1 VVEQEQRLIELALA
15 HRLLTRRQA
24 DMVREELEMM
34 PGERA
39 GNVMLRR
46 HYLTDEQLD
55 DLREMLLN
63 EKAAQE
69 AQEPAGPSLFEQ
81 ETPQQKAAFRG
92 IARGGALPE
101 GEEPVETGGA
111 PAGEQLNIAQVRAQ
125 QAAQAAQSAQ
135 SPRGAPRPGATCRG
149 AGAHLR
155 TPADAGRVFSVSPVT
170 GAAPIF
176 TFPWAGRRSCR
187 LNGHLRYMEMDP
199 LTPELAEQLNFSG
212 LNDEQRQLASEHLQ
226 IDFSLEVPGVGRHRC
241 SVFRQRLGWD
251 GTYRIVRA
259 STPTLEELGLPTNL
273 RRFTEYQQGP
283 RDGDGAGGFREDH
296 HVRRAPRLG
305 EHLPQGPHPD
315 DGGPARVRAPGQE
328 LLRHAAADR
337 AGLPRRPAPRA
348 APGSGRDPDR
358 RDARPRDDLDGDHRR
373 RDGPPGVRHAAHD
386 ERDLDRRSHH
396 RRVPDRRAAAGARAD
411 VGTLQGVISQ
421 MRDLE
426 TIAIAI
432 ETAETGHLVFGTLHT
447 TSAPSTVDR
456 IIDQF
461 PADRQEQIRTYGRRT
476 ENFGYKWFFD
486 DVPALA
492 ERLSKRLSKLG
503 IQEFDAVTHSMGG
516 IVLRWAM
523 NHQPMPRLRRAILIA
538 PPNAGAWIADHL
550 HERMGRF
557 FPLVFGQGG
566 LQMRTGHRGL
576 AARAGAAGRRGGRH
590 HRRRQRHPAGETEHL
605 PHPRRLRRHRRRGGN
620 DPPRHE
626 GFRAA
631 ELQPLGAVAGRRR
644 RPTWRTSSWEHGV
657 FRPRFRAEQHGD
669 H

>member
-135 SPRGAPRPGATCRG
+135 SPRGARDQALH
-149 AGAHLR
+149 AEAQ
-155 TPADAGRVFSVSPVT
+155 
-170 GAAPIF
+170 APISGHPRTLVGF
-176 TFPWAGRRSCR
+176 LRLARHWGCSDLHLSVGRPPFVR

-273 RRFTEYQQGP
+273 RRFTEYQQGLVMVTGP
-283 RDGDGAGGFREDH
+283 AGSGKTTTCAALLDLVNTSRKDHIITVEEPVEYIVEPKNCQVTQREVGRHTESFATALRAALRED
-296 HVRRAPRLG
+296 PDIILIG
-305 EHLPQGPHPD
+305 EL
-315 DGGPARVRAPGQE
+315 
-328 LLRHAAADR
+328 
-337 AGLPRRPAPRA
+337 
-348 APGSGRDPDR
+348 
-358 RDARPRDDLDGDHRR
+358 
-373 RDGPPGVRHAAHD
+373 
-386 ERDLDRRSHH
+386 
-396 RRVPDRRAAAGARAD
+396 
-411 VGTLQGVISQ
+411 
-421 MRDLE
+421 RDLE
-426 TIAIAI
+426 TTSISISA
-432 ETAETGHLVFGTLHT
+432 AETGHLVFGTLHT
-447 TSAPSTVDR
+447 GSA
-456 IIDQF
+456 
-461 PADRQEQIRTYGRRT
+461 IRTVARIVDVYPVSQQQQVCVMVAESLRGVITQQLLPRKDGQGQVLALEVLVNTSGVATQIKEGKTHLIQSLMQAGKKQGMMLMEESLMMLLKGGYVTGR
-476 ENFGYKWFFD
+476 EAY
-486 DVPALA
+486 
-492 ERLSKRLSKLG
+492 
-503 IQEFDAVTHSMGG
+503 
-516 IVLRWAM
+516 
-523 NHQPMPRLRRAILIA
+523 RRANNKQPFEA
-538 PPNAGAWIADHL
+538 FK
-550 HERMGRF
+550 E
-557 FPLVFGQGG
+557 
-566 LQMRTGHRGL
+566 
-576 AARAGAAGRRGGRH
+576 
-590 HRRRQRHPAGETEHL
+590 
-605 PHPRRLRRHRRRGGN
+605 
-620 DPPRHE
+620 E
-626 GFRAA
+626 G
-631 ELQPLGAVAGRRR
+631 
-644 RPTWRTSSWEHGV
+644 
-657 FRPRFRAEQHGD
+657 
-669 H
+669 